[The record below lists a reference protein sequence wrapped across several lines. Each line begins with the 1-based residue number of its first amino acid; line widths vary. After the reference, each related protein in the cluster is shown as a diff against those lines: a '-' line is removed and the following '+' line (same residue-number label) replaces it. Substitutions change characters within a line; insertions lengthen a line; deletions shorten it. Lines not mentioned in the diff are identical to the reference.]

1 MSVSSVKEVTD
12 RKELKGLFTARWTS
26 CSSPAAPEAVATLPY
41 ATPTPAVDYDSEGAL
56 AGMVH
61 PVVGWGRGVTSL
73 AAHVSTGGD
82 GSMIYP
88 ATAAAL
94 TNRCHNHLIT

>member
-1 MSVSSVKEVTD
+1 MNLLTSP
-12 RKELKGLFTARWTS
+12 LFRWTS

-41 ATPTPAVDYDSEGAL
+41 ATPTSPTDHNHDTGTGL
-56 AGMVH
+56 PLPPH
-61 PVVGWGRGVTSL
+61 PVVAWGRGVTSL
-73 AAHVSTGGD
+73 AAHVSAGGD

-94 TNRCHNHLIT
+94 TNR